1 MPSFVPLGKQ
11 RQAPQR
17 RPENR
22 RQEERQVLPGLRT
35 PGRLPARSL
44 EAELEWGQGR
54 GAGGLGRWGL
64 EGWRWIPGEQ
74 AEGKWRRK
82 RGRRR
87 KEEGRKGGRPEWG
100 EAGGEERRKW
110 TGVRGGGREA
120 GGRAALGLRPAAGA
134 LAEVPV
140 DKWLILVPI
149 GCEGPM
155 RGWSV
160 PPSEGSVLSC
170 HSAWSQH

>member
-1 MPSFVPLGKQ
+1 MSGGRAEGLG
-11 RQAPQR
+11 
-17 RPENR
+17 
-22 RQEERQVLPGLRT
+22 G
-35 PGRLPARSL
+35 S
-44 EAELEWGQGR
+44 
-54 GAGGLGRWGL
+54 AGGAWRGGDGYQVSRRRESGEENE
-64 EGWRWIPGEQ
+64 EG
-74 AEGKWRRK
+74 EGKRRE
-82 RGRRR
+82 G
-87 KEEGRKGGRPEWG
+87 KEADRSGEKPEGRNRGSGL
-100 EAGGEERRKW
+100 
-110 TGVRGGGREA
+110 GVRGGGREA

>member
-1 MPSFVPLGKQ
+1 MSGGRAEGLG
-11 RQAPQR
+11 
-17 RPENR
+17 
-22 RQEERQVLPGLRT
+22 G
-35 PGRLPARSL
+35 S
-44 EAELEWGQGR
+44 
-54 GAGGLGRWGL
+54 AGGA
-64 EGWRWIPGEQ
+64 WRGGDGYQVSRRRESGE
-74 AEGKWRRK
+74 E

-100 EAGGEERRKW
+100 EAGGEEPRKW

-134 LAEVPV
+134 LTEVPV